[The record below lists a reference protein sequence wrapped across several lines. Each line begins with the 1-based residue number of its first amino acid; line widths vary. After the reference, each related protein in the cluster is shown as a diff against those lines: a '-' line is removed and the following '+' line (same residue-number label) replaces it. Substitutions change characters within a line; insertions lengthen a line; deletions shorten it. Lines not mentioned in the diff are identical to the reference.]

1 MLKEFKDFLFKQ
13 NALAL
18 AVGVIIGAAAGRVVS
33 SVVADLLMPFISL
46 IMPGGEWRNAK
57 IVLSQ
62 GTGPDGQPVVNAV
75 NYGAFIGNVIDF
87 VVVSAVVFLILRMV
101 LTPEPVPA
109 PAPTKTC
116 PFCKDTIPADA
127 TRCRAC
133 TSALT

>member
-1 MLKEFKDFLFKQ
+1 MLTEFKDFLFRQ

-33 SVVADLLMPFISL
+33 SIVADLLMPFISL
-46 IMPGGEWRNAK
+46 VMPGGEWRSAR

-62 GTGPDGQPVVNAV
+62 RIGPDGQPIINSL
-75 NYGAFIGNVIDF
+75 NYGALIGNVIDF
-87 VVVSAVVFLILRMV
+87 VVVAAVVFLILRTV
-101 LTPEPVPA
+101 LTPEPAAEP
-109 PAPTKTC
+109 PPTKTC
-116 PFCKDTIPADA
+116 PFCKETLPADA

>member
-33 SVVADLLMPFISL
+33 SIVADLLMPFISL

-62 GTGPDGQPVVNAV
+62 GTGPDGHPVVNAV

-87 VVVSAVVFLILRMV
+87 VVVAAVVFLILRMV
-101 LTPEPVPA
+101 LTPEPAPA

>member
-1 MLKEFKDFLFKQ
+1 MLTEFKDFLFKQ

-18 AVGVIIGAAAGRVVS
+18 AVGVIIGTAAGRVVS
-33 SVVADLLMPFISL
+33 SIVADLLMPFISL
-46 IMPGGEWRNAK
+46 VMPGGEWRSAR

-62 GTGPDGQPVVNAV
+62 RLGPDGQPIVNSL

-87 VVVSAVVFLILRMV
+87 VVVAAVVFLILRTV
-101 LTPEPVPA
+101 LTPEPA
-109 PAPTKTC
+109 AQPAPTKTC
-116 PFCKDTIPADA
+116 PFCKETLPADA